1 MVRLRSPQACVNL
14 RPIPKRTGPIPK
26 EFGMTQKQ
34 SQKKIKKLHLSASYL
49 LLLLL
54 LMACSGG
61 GDTAELTTPTPI
73 PTPVVPERP
82 TYVVQRGTIVNTLE
96 FTGRISPVLEQD
108 LFFRSEG
115 FVDQIFVQRGDR
127 VQAGDVLAQLEIG
140 NLENQLAQAQV
151 ALETA
156 EIRLARAD
164 QDRQDALVEAQLNLE
179 RIELQVQRGQTAGS
193 SATLVSAQ
201 IELDNAH
208 QRLANAEYELQKS
221 RDREWEP
228 ENLRQQYERG
238 VAQAEDALAV
248 AQARYNDA
256 LSGSRGG
263 SLDRQILEKDLELAE
278 LRVEQLERGVDPLL
292 ALDVDRAQL
301 DVDRITRQIAD
312 AQLVAPFDG
321 EVLSIG
327 VRAGSRAE
335 AFRTVIVLAEPEALE
350 ITAELGSEALSQMSV
365 DQAAAVSLRNRP
377 GETYQGTVR
386 QLPLSLTGVAAGVQ
400 ESDTR
405 TRIAIEGEIDLA
417 LGELATVVI
426 TLEEKEDVLWLPPAA
441 IRSFQARNFVVIQ
454 DGESQRRVDIRL
466 GIQTASRTE
475 ILEGVEE
482 GQIVIGE

>member
-1 MVRLRSPQACVNL
+1 
-14 RPIPKRTGPIPK
+14 
-26 EFGMTQKQ
+26 MTREL
-34 SQKKIKKLHLSASYL
+34 SQKKIKNLRYGSAALTTSLRLSASYL
-49 LLLLL
+49 LLLFLL
-54 LMACSGG
+54 LAACSGG

-156 EIRLARAD
+156 EIRLTRAD
-164 QDRQDALVEAQLNLE
+164 QERQDALVEAQLNLE
-179 RIELQVQRGQTAGS
+179 RIQLQVQRGQTAGS

-350 ITAELGSEALSQMSV
+350 ITAELGSEALSEMSV
-365 DQAAAVSLRNRP
+365 GQAAAVSLRNRP

-405 TRIAIEGEIDLA
+405 TRITIEGEIDLA

-466 GIQTASRTE
+466 GIQTAGRTE